1 MEGEMEKD
9 KKKRLVDAKKEKEAL
24 EILEKGKPVGTLK
37 GNELT
42 TCSSGKSVNQEDGK
56 QHRRV
61 EEKVDGDQE

>member
-42 TCSSGKSVNQEDGK
+42 TLLQWY
-56 QHRRV
+56 
-61 EEKVDGDQE
+61 KVPTKKMGNNIDE